1 MSTKKSSPRGKQGQ
15 TGPAKDTGAGKKRK
29 SAGFIETSGYK
40 PNWLETGPLSPE
52 MLPDAVPNEESRLTT
67 DEYDALQQ
75 SLRQFYEQEGLEEPE
90 VQPASTD
97 SEVKEPSG
105 DAGDDDEDVRV
116 EAEETP
122 EFVDDETVRAAE
134 AEKVTDVELPALPEE
149 VVEEDGAPEVETL
162 PHPAPPEPW
171 IEPLLHR
178 EETAEEVPL
187 LSPSPYLAEPEAS
200 DTAADTFIDPIWD
213 AEPEAEET
221 QMPAAPAVPGEP
233 ARAPKRKTEKP
244 HHRGAIALFILSL
257 LLFGAAALNYFVNP
271 FTRLALGSASLA
283 RPLAS
288 PSTGS
293 PRSGSGTWCV
303 RGNFQATSAAPLRL
317 IDSGAEGDI
326 LAEDNIYSLEHIIGV
341 PGSYEWQ
348 VIDCENTD
356 LVFPEAPAWVTTTE
370 PDQPV
375 TFIFDS
381 NQREDRLFF
390 PIPYVVSAVDSAD
403 DYQIVGSFQEWNPD
417 DPAGR
422 LNPISLGLY
431 QQVRRIARAG
441 DYQGYVVAGDEDLAI
456 DAYGRTTQPI
466 PFSFQTDR
474 NGDFVVFL
482 VDTDRG
488 RASVMY
494 DMPPVFT
501 SLAFGN
507 GYRLLSLALTILAS
521 LLLLGLLLRFL
532 VLNNRNLQLESGCP
546 NCGYHELMRIA
557 RRPSDR
563 LLHMFGIPAYRYRCR
578 HCTWEGM
585 RLSDEGA
592 TISPGAVTATNTRF

>member
-29 SAGFIETSGYK
+29 SAGFIETSDYK

-52 MLPDAVPNEESRLTT
+52 MLPDALPNEESRLTT
-67 DEYDALQQ
+67 DEFDALQQ
-75 SLRQFYEQEGLEEPE
+75 SLRQFYEQEGLKEPE
-90 VQPASTD
+90 AQTSDAAQEAGSQ
-97 SEVKEPSG
+97 G
-105 DAGDDDEDVRV
+105 DEADEMAPV
-116 EAEETP
+116 EAKDAP
-122 EFVDDETVRAAE
+122 EFIDDLAVVVTE
-134 AEKVTDVELPALPEE
+134 AEHLDEEE
-149 VVEEDGAPEVETL
+149 VPLPSNEAIEADVSPEVEPL
-162 PHPAPPEPW
+162 PPPAPPEPW

-178 EETAEEVPL
+178 EETGEEIALV
-187 LSPSPYLAEPEAS
+187 SPSPFLAEPEVS
-200 DTAADTFIDPIWD
+200 DPAADTFIDPIWD

-221 QMPAAPAVPGEP
+221 QMPAAPAVAGE
-233 ARAPKRKTEKP
+233 RASTPKRKTEKP
-244 HHRGAIALFILSL
+244 HHRGVIVLFILSL
-257 LLFGAAALNYFVNP
+257 LLIGAATLIYFVNP

-293 PRSGSGTWCV
+293 PRSGSGSWCV
-303 RGNFQATSAAPLRL
+303 QGDFQAASATPLRL

-326 LAEDNIYSLEHIIGV
+326 LAEDNVYSLEHVIGA
-341 PGSYEWQ
+341 PGAYEWQ

-403 DYQIVGSFQEWNPD
+403 NFQIVGSFQEWNPN

-422 LNPISLGLY
+422 LEPISIGLY

-521 LLLLGLLLRFL
+521 LILLGLLLRFL
-532 VLNNRNLQLESGCP
+532 ILNNLNLQLESGCP

-585 RLSDEGA
+585 RLSDDGA